1 MQSHLLYGRAMDLGA
16 TPAHERRKLEAVE
29 DAAAAFE
36 RARATYEQARETRD
50 RAVRAAVK
58 AGVAPGLVAQ
68 AARLSAG
75 RVSHL
80 TSAPRPT

>member
-1 MQSHLLYGRAMDLGA
+1 MDIGA
-16 TPAHERRKLEAVE
+16 SPAHERRKLDAVE

-36 RARATYEQARETRD
+36 RARAAYEQARDARD

-58 AGVAPGLVAQ
+58 AGVTPGAVAK
-68 AARLSAG
+68 AAGLSAG

-80 TSAPRPT
+80 TAAPRP